1 MGCNCH
7 GKSGAAV
14 TRTSPFDQCSACAKK
29 HVVKAWSLFNEFLYA
44 DDNRDAISGQLR
56 LAADHMMYDHRD
68 AAAKARDLAVMIE
81 ENRDTEL
88 TTEWDDL
95 LAAVREA
102 FNTDYPDAAKRAESL
117 KLKAESGRGQETDE
131 INP

>member
-14 TRTSPFDQCSACAKK
+14 TRTSPFDQCSTCAKK
-29 HVVKAWSLFNEFLYA
+29 HVVKAWSLFNEFLYT

-56 LAADHMMYDHRD
+56 LAADHLMYDHRE
-68 AAAKARDLAVMIE
+68 AAVMARDLAIMIE
-81 ENRDTEL
+81 ENRDSEI

-95 LAAVREA
+95 LTAVREA
-102 FNTDYPDAAKRAESL
+102 FNSDHPEAGARLEELSQ
-117 KLKAESGRGQETDE
+117 SS
-131 INP
+131 

>member
-7 GKSGAAV
+7 GPNGAAV
-14 TRTSPFDQCSACAKK
+14 TRTSPFDQCSTCAKK
-29 HVVKAWSLFNEFLYA
+29 HVVKAWNLFNEFLYT

-56 LAADHMMYDHRD
+56 LAADHLMYDHRE
-68 AAAKARDLAVMIE
+68 AAVMARDLAIMIE
-81 ENRDTEL
+81 ENRDGEI

-102 FNTDYPDAAKRAESL
+102 FCADHPDAVERL
-117 KLKAESGRGQETDE
+117 KQLQIQQE
-131 INP
+131 

>member
-7 GKSGAAV
+7 GKSGVSV

-29 HVVKAWSLFNEFLYA
+29 HVVKAWNLWNEFTYT
-44 DDNRDAISGQLR
+44 DD
-56 LAADHMMYDHRD
+56 
-68 AAAKARDLAVMIE
+68 
-81 ENRDTEL
+81 NRDTEL

-102 FNTDYPDAAKRAESL
+102 FNTDYPAVAERL
-117 KLKAESGRGQETDE
+117 EGLCRCAITHK
-131 INP
+131 

>member
-14 TRTSPFDQCSACAKK
+14 TRTSPFDQCSTCAKK
-29 HVVKAWSLFNEFLYA
+29 HVVKAWCLFNEFLYT

-68 AAAKARDLAVMIE
+68 AAAKARDLAIMIE
-81 ENRDTEL
+81 ENRDAAI
-88 TTEWDDL
+88 TTQWNDL
-95 LAAVREA
+95 LTAVRDA
-102 FNTDYPDAAKRAESL
+102 FNADHPGVGERLAQL
-117 KLKAESGRGQETDE
+117 QIQQE
-131 INP
+131 